1 MTETGMNTSNPLHGH
16 AKAGTVGRALSGTEC
31 QIIDEDGEPVAP
43 GKTGQLLV
51 RGGNV
56 FKGYWRK
63 PAKTLEEF
71 TAAGFFKTG
80 DLASMDED
88 GYISIVGRSK
98 DLIITGG
105 LNVYPKEIE
114 LKIDSLP
121 DVIESAVIGIPH
133 QDFGEAVTAI
143 VIMEPSGNLSERMI
157 ISHLKGSIA
166 NFKVPKA
173 VHFIDQLPRN
183 TMGKVQKNLLRETFS
198 EKLFGR
204 RHHDAPARSK
214 DLP

>member
-1 MTETGMNTSNPLHGH
+1 VT
-16 AKAGTVGRALSGTEC
+16 
-31 QIIDEDGEPVAP
+31 P

-63 PAKTLEEF
+63 PEKTLEEF
-71 TAAGFFKTG
+71 TTTGFFKTG

-114 LKIDSLP
+114 LWIDSLP

-143 VIMEPSGNLSERMI
+143 VIMEPSGNLSEQII
-157 ISHLKGSIA
+157 ISHLKKSIA

-173 VHFIDQLPRN
+173 VHFMDQLPRN
-183 TMGKVQKNLLRETFS
+183 TMGKVQKNLLRETFNQAKS
-198 EKLFGR
+198 
-204 RHHDAPARSK
+204 
-214 DLP
+214 